1 MMKKKKQFFRGVIIG
16 TALIVLLAASLTT
29 SYLTDREIAYNIVTI
44 GNVEVTIDETP
55 FDPTS
60 SYPADAGT
68 VIGKAPKLKNEG
80 TTDEYVF
87 IKVSVPKKEVT
98 FLDETTGKKD
108 GGTNPR
114 TGEIFKLLTNDT
126 GTPLTQ
132 DITTLTDVT
141 FYYHKGD
148 NSNSVDGW
156 YLVDTTTATVNSVN
170 YNVYTFGYNKKL
182 KPGNSTK
189 TLFDKIQLKSIIDT
203 DVKGD
208 VSIRVGAYA
217 IQSDELKIAGVTDD
231 KTETFLTQDQIKEIY
246 KIVKN
251 RSTG

>member
-108 GGTNPR
+108 GYTNPR

-126 GTPLTQ
+126 GTKLIK
-132 DITTLTDVT
+132 DIDDTDLTDVT

-148 NSNSVDGW
+148 NSVDGW
-156 YLVDTTTATVNSVN
+156 YLVDTATATVNSVD

-182 KPGNSTK
+182 KPGDSTK

-203 DVKGD
+203 EVKGD
-208 VSIRVGAYA
+208 VSIQVGAYA
-217 IQSDELKIAGVTDD
+217 IQSDELNLSGIANDYDGLLSTTNV
-231 KTETFLTQDQIKEIY
+231 ETIY
-246 KIVKN
+246 NIVKN
-251 RSTG
+251 KGGV

>member
-87 IKVSVPKKEVT
+87 IKVSVPKKTVT

-108 GGTNPR
+108 GNTNPR

-126 GTPLTQ
+126 GTKLIK
-132 DITTLTDVT
+132 DIDDTDLTDVT

-148 NSNSVDGW
+148 NSVDGW
-156 YLVDTTTATVNSVN
+156 YLVDTATATVNSVD

-182 KPGNSTK
+182 KPGDSTK

-203 DVKGD
+203 EVKGD
-208 VSIRVGAYA
+208 VSIQVGAYA
-217 IQSDELKIAGVTDD
+217 IQSDELNLSGIANDYDGLLSTTNV
-231 KTETFLTQDQIKEIY
+231 ETIY
-246 KIVKN
+246 NIVKN
-251 RSTG
+251 KGGV

>member
-108 GGTNPR
+108 GYTNPR

-126 GTPLTQ
+126 GTKLIK
-132 DITTLTDVT
+132 DIDDTDT

-148 NSNSVDGW
+148 NSVDGW
-156 YLVDTTTATVNSVN
+156 YLVDTATATVNSVD

-182 KPGNSTK
+182 KPGDSTK

-203 DVKGD
+203 EVKGD
-208 VSIRVGAYA
+208 VSIQVGAYA
-217 IQSDELKIAGVTDD
+217 IQSDELNLSGIANDYEGLLSTTNV
-231 KTETFLTQDQIKEIY
+231 ETIY
-246 KIVKN
+246 NIVKN
-251 RSTG
+251 KGGV